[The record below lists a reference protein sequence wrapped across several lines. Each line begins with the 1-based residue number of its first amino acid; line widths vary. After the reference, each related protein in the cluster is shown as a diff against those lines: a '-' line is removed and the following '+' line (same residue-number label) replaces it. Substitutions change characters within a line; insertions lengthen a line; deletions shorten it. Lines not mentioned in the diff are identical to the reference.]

1 LYSPR
6 RLIALLFHA
15 RNFFLTFFEGGTRTH
30 THKDPLL
37 ICGRSSPTGRGFEIK
52 LPAGFTPLS
61 GAAASA
67 TALAAETTT
76 GTAPAAFAFRPGFID
91 IQRSAVQLV
100 PVQRGD
106 GAIRFI
112 GIGHFDKCEAP
123 GTPGLA
129 ICNHTHTLY
138 FSVRL
143 KQRADRRLRGREIQ
157 ISYKNILHLIS
168 LTFCGSLLSDCAG

>member
-37 ICGRSSPTGRGFEIK
+37 ICGRSSSTSRGFEIK

-61 GAAASA
+61 GPAASA
-67 TALAAETTT
+67 TALAAETTA
-76 GTAPAAFAFRPGFID
+76 GTTPAPFALGPGFID
-91 IQRSAVQLV
+91 IQRSAVQLMS
-100 PVQRGD
+100 VQRGD
-106 GAIRFI
+106 GAIRFT

-123 GTPGLA
+123 GTPGFA
-129 ICNHTHTLY
+129 ICNHAHTLY
-138 FSVRL
+138 SSVRL

-157 ISYKNILHLIS
+157 IPYKNILH
-168 LTFCGSLLSDCAG
+168 